1 MTKTRLEKIIYSF
14 HHPRSLTTGRR
25 VRTRE
30 SLGDYIARFTR
41 EMEEGTR
48 LNIHKLR
55 YGPSTIKNYKGF
67 VVQFDEYCKAKRK
80 QFDFADIDLKFY
92 DDFVAW
98 FTAKNYSVNTIG
110 RHVKELKIIM
120 RAAREEG
127 LHDNGAIES
136 RKFRVLTADV
146 ENIYLTESEIR
157 AIAALDL
164 SKNWHKDVARDIFL
178 VGCYTAQRFS
188 DYSTINEGNIRTLEN
203 GQQVIDLKQQKTGN
217 HVVIPVRP
225 ELQAILEKYDNRLPR
240 TYEQKVNHLIK
251 EIARE
256 AGITEKVEVSYI
268 ENGEK
273 KSRLVEKCDLVK
285 THTARRSGATNMY
298 LAGIP
303 TIAIMKVT
311 GHKTEREFMKYIKIT
326 EEQTALEL
334 MSHPY
339 FRGQATQHDNL
350 KECCPGIFLT
360 LLKQTDA
367 MKDDTQELT
376 LFDNYDFIEK
386 IESLMADCESAE
398 VEFKSARGGFPGS
411 LWETYSAF
419 ANTQGGVIVLG
430 VKEKDGKF
438 TLDGITLE
446 QARKYK
452 KEFWD
457 NVNNKAHCSANVLQE
472 KDVQDGEYNGSYVLV
487 FNVPRAPRNK
497 IPVYLHNNPENT
509 FKRNYEGDYRCDAS
523 EIQRMFADAD
533 ITEHPRDYKFC
544 PNLPSS
550 RILTRQLLSN
560 TAGWSQPKAPIIRG
574 CCWTTNS
581 S

>member
-1 MTKTRLEKIIYSF
+1 MPYKFPIFVPKIKPNRMATFSYRIRTTRKGILTKVLIRFNVDRHTSFYTDTQYLVLSDAWDDKKQTVKSRFTFTDDFTEQQGRELTKNLSELRSHILGEIAKDPEHAMTKTRLEKIIYSF

-25 VRTRE
+25 VRTRTRE

-164 SKNWHKDVARDIFL
+164 SKNRHKDVARDIFL

-217 HVVIPVRP
+217 HVVIPVWP

-240 TYEQKVNHLIK
+240 TYEQKVNYLIK

-303 TIAIMKVT
+303 TIAIMKIT

-339 FRGQATQHDNL
+339 FSGA
-350 KECCPGIFLT
+350 
-360 LLKQTDA
+360 
-367 MKDDTQELT
+367 
-376 LFDNYDFIEK
+376 
-386 IESLMADCESAE
+386 
-398 VEFKSARGGFPGS
+398 
-411 LWETYSAF
+411 
-419 ANTQGGVIVLG
+419 
-430 VKEKDGKF
+430 
-438 TLDGITLE
+438 
-446 QARKYK
+446 
-452 KEFWD
+452 
-457 NVNNKAHCSANVLQE
+457 
-472 KDVQDGEYNGSYVLV
+472 
-487 FNVPRAPRNK
+487 
-497 IPVYLHNNPENT
+497 
-509 FKRNYEGDYRCDAS
+509 
-523 EIQRMFADAD
+523 
-533 ITEHPRDYKFC
+533 
-544 PNLPSS
+544 
-550 RILTRQLLSN
+550 SN
-560 TAGWSQPKAPIIRG
+560 TTR
-574 CCWTTNS
+574 
-581 S
+581 